1 MPFVKA
7 LRCTI
12 VLRRDPI
19 QPRVTAGRSVGQAGI
34 EQRSADALIA
44 GSRVDEK
51 IIHHENAIREQRVV
65 AAVERGK
72 SEQAAVG
79 LGDELGATIRV
90 LVESIE

>member
-72 SEQAAVG
+72 SEQVAVG